1 MANILMKS
9 GEIREISDEKMLSFL
24 GENRDLIQARRS
36 VRRRPVKREEIA
48 EAQLTGTRCHPLPPM
63 SL

>member
-9 GEIREISDEKMLSFL
+9 GEIREISDKKMLSFL
-24 GENRDLIQARRS
+24 EENRDLIQTRHSA
-36 VRRRPVKREEIA
+36 RRRPVKKEETL
-48 EAQLTGTRCHPLPPM
+48 EVQLTGTRCHLLPSV